1 MKKIVPDP
9 PVLSLVP
16 PPQPSML
23 VFEDALIH
31 VSDLLHSAH
40 ATAYESADNLHGQQR
55 ALGMATTH
63 LIIQAQ
69 DLIDL
74 IIDHLQ
80 VRPPA
85 APPANE

>member
-9 PVLSLVP
+9 PGPTLP
-16 PPQPSML
+16 PPPPPSML
-23 VFEDALIH
+23 LFEDALIH
-31 VSDLLHSAH
+31 ASDLLHCAH
-40 ATAYESADNLHGQQR
+40 ATAYESADNLQGQQR

-63 LIIQAQ
+63 LITQAQ

-80 VRPPA
+80 VPPPA
-85 APPANE
+85 TLPPHE